1 MAGQTR
7 KANTQINPW
16 VFFKMCS
23 EELGHIVGR
32 SGRGERLRG
41 QGLVT
46 LREEISVIGEV
57 ASIKGR
63 IFHSEKESHQQSISS
78 GIFPE
83 FTHQLPK

>member
-1 MAGQTR
+1 MG
-7 KANTQINPW
+7 
-16 VFFKMCS
+16 
-23 EELGHIVGR
+23 G
-32 SGRGERLRG
+32 GERLRG
-41 QGLVT
+41 QGLVS